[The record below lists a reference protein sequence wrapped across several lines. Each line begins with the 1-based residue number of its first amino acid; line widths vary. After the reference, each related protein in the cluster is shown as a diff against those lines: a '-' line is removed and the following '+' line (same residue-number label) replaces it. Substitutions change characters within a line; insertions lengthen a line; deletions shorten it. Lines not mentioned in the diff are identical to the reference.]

1 MNIWNVVIEVGGMLR
16 KLRLYVAS
24 DTQRNATHSVWQNAV
39 SVISATLHESVVR
52 IKHFHSVSHFLL
64 YWMRIIF
71 CIYKVFV
78 RPLKALFAT
87 VPLLFMYA

>member
-52 IKHFHSVSHFLL
+52 IKHFHSVSS
-64 YWMRIIF
+64 F
-71 CIYKVFV
+71 CSTTKGVICYRPSLIHV
-78 RPLKALFAT
+78 RVKL
-87 VPLLFMYA
+87 

>member
-1 MNIWNVVIEVGGMLR
+1 MLHQTRKEMLR
-16 KLRLYVAS
+16 IQSGKMLYPA
-24 DTQRNATHSVWQNAV
+24 
-39 SVISATLHESVVR
+39 VISAVLHESVVR

-87 VPLLFMYA
+87 VPLLFMCV